1 VQRALDAS
9 QEALVQQRQTHP
21 GGGEGGGGVV
31 AAGHDK
37 RLGEI
42 EHALLAERQYRKQLE
57 DQLIEVREQSPLT
70 ALDAVDGAV
79 SEALERSGTAGAV
92 SHLDEKVKE
101 CGRLIVRMG
110 TELMEETKRRQA
122 LEAEVQELRMRLSG
136 VEAVARSPVGGASL
150 PTYPPAGMGMPDFGG
165 GSYGGVGGLG
175 GGFGNDF
182 HSSSVDAADAL
193 LSGGSRRSNLVR

>member
-1 VQRALDAS
+1 M
-9 QEALVQQRQTHP
+9 QQRQTHP

-110 TELMEETKRRQA
+110 TEVRRRCSIRPVDGVCSCCA
-122 LEAEVQELRMRLSG
+122 L
-136 VEAVARSPVGGASL
+136 RSPHL
-150 PTYPPAGMGMPDFGG
+150 PPAHQQVLTFC
-165 GSYGGVGGLG
+165 
-175 GGFGNDF
+175 
-182 HSSSVDAADAL
+182 L
-193 LSGGSRRSNLVR
+193 L